1 MKPDKLIELCKNKV
15 VWIQTHNF
23 PDPDAIST
31 AFGLQKLLE
40 NYGIKSRICHEG
52 QIDKL
57 SSVKLLTL
65 CGIELSPYDKIKDEM
80 KPEDMIVLVDCQKN
94 NGNTTDFIGDELAAI
109 DHHPTVVQIDYEYSD
124 LRITGAC
131 ASIIAEYYKELDI
144 KPDVKVATA
153 LMYGLRMDT
162 LQLSRGVTEFD
173 IEMLG
178 YLFRYVDR
186 KLLGELETNN
196 MEFTDLRA
204 YGEAIEHARVFGK
217 LCLSCLDFICPD
229 ALVAALSDFFLA
241 LAEAEV
247 VVIFAKRDNGFKFS
261 FRSECSDVDAGVLAA
276 EVLEGWGNGGGHA
289 TMAGGFVASE
299 SIPGDKM
306 YLFDMVQ
313 EKSISVIKAKYPQIL

>member
-31 AFGLQKLLE
+31 AFGLQKILE
-40 NYGIKSRICHEG
+40 HFGISSRICHEG

-173 IEMLG
+173 IEMLS
-178 YLFRYVDR
+178 YLFRYADR
-186 KLLGELETNN
+186 KLLGQLETNN

-217 LCLSCLDFICPD
+217 VCLSCLDFVCPD

-241 LAEAEV
+241 LV
-247 VVIFAKRDNGFKFS
+247 
-261 FRSECSDVDAGVLAA
+261 
-276 EVLEGWGNGGGHA
+276 
-289 TMAGGFVASE
+289 
-299 SIPGDKM
+299 
-306 YLFDMVQ
+306 
-313 EKSISVIKAKYPQIL
+313 

>member
-40 NYGIKSRICHEG
+40 EYNIDSRICHEG

-65 CGIELSPYDKIKDEM
+65 CGIEMSPYDAIVNEM
-80 KPEDMIVLVDCQKN
+80 KPEDMIILVDCQKN
-94 NGNTTDFIGDELAAI
+94 NGNTTDFVGDELAAI

-131 ASIIAEYYKELDI
+131 ASIIAEYYKDLDLI
-144 KPDVKVATA
+144 PETKVATA

-173 IEMLG
+173 IDMLG
-178 YLFRYVDR
+178 FLFPYTDR
-186 KLLGELETNN
+186 KLLAELETNN

-204 YGEAIEHARVFGK
+204 YGEAIENARVFGK
-217 LCLSCLDFICPD
+217 VCLSFLDFFCPD

-247 VVIFAKRDNGFKFS
+247 VIIFAKRDGGYKFS
-261 FRSECSDVDAGVLAA
+261 FRSERSDVNAGTLAA

-289 TMAGGFVASE
+289 SMAGGFVAN
-299 SIPGDKM
+299 DKFPSTDM
-306 YLFDMVQ
+306 YLFDAVQ
-313 EKSISVIKAKYPQIL
+313 EKAIGLIKEKYPQIL